1 VVVFGPFSAEDFDM
15 SSTLRLSIIMVFLLA
30 TAALGLIAYNMN
42 LSKAEVP
49 VVQVTANASAPL
61 TRYLV
66 AARPLK
72 AGTLTRDEDFRSD
85 PLDSVPSGAIR
96 DTTDDRKRLL
106 GSLVRKNL
114 DTGSPITSENVLL
127 RGDRG
132 FLASVLEPGT
142 RAISIKVDA
151 ESGVSGLIKPGDYVD
166 VVLTQVAANAD
177 VARRALSETLLQ
189 NVRIIAIDQ
198 EIVQGG
204 GASNATAAKVAQ
216 TVSLQVAPE
225 QVKRIAVAKN
235 LGSLSLAM
243 RSAVELRDTADS
255 RTISSCDVSPEIAR
269 QNALAGQSAAVV
281 VYGGGKVQEYSVRK
295 QDSSVGC
302 DVSPKIARQSE
313 TVVVHAADEVEAVK
327 PPERPR

>member
-1 VVVFGPFSAEDFDM
+1 M

-30 TAALGLIAYNMN
+30 TTAFGLIAYSMSQPN
-42 LSKAEVP
+42 P
-49 VVQVTANASAPL
+49 VAHVTEKASAPL

-72 AGTLTRDEDFRSD
+72 AGTLTRDEDFRSE
-85 PLDSVPSGAIR
+85 PLDGAPSGAIV

-114 DTGSPITSENVLL
+114 DAGSLVTSENVLP

-198 EIVQGG
+198 DIVQGG
-204 GASNATAAKVAQ
+204 GANNATAAKVAQ
-216 TVSLQVAPE
+216 TVSLQLAPE
-225 QVKRIAVAKN
+225 QVKRIAVAKH

-243 RSAVELRDTADS
+243 RSSVELRDTADS

-269 QNALAGQSAAVV
+269 QNALAGQSVPVV

-302 DVSPKIARQSE
+302 DASPKIAGESG

-327 PPERPR
+327 PPGKR

>member
-1 VVVFGPFSAEDFDM
+1 MSA
-15 SSTLRLSIIMVFLLA
+15 TLRISIIMVLLLA
-30 TAALGLIAYNMN
+30 TAALGLIAYSMN
-42 LSKAEVP
+42 LPNAQAP
-49 VVQVTANASAPL
+49 AAQVTEKVPAAPL

-66 AARPLK
+66 SARPLK

-85 PLDSVPSGAIR
+85 TLESVPTGAIR
-96 DTTDDRKRLL
+96 DTTDDRSRLL

-177 VARRALSETLLQ
+177 VARRALSETILQ

-204 GASNATAAKVAQ
+204 GANNTTPSAKVAQ
-216 TVSLQVAPE
+216 TVSLQLAPE
-225 QVKRIAVAKN
+225 QVKKIVVAKN

-255 RTISSCDVSPEIAR
+255 RVISSCDVSAEIAR
-269 QNALAGQSAAVV
+269 QNAVAGQSAAVV

-295 QDSSVGC
+295 QDSTPDCGVL
-302 DVSPKIARQSE
+302 PKTARESE
-313 TVVVHAADEVEAVK
+313 TVAVRAADGVKAVTPQEK
-327 PPERPR
+327 LR

>member
-1 VVVFGPFSAEDFDM
+1 M
-15 SSTLRLSIIMVFLLA
+15 SSALRLSIIMVFLLA
-30 TAALGLIAYNMN
+30 ATALGLFAYIINT
-42 LSKAEVP
+42 SRPTSVAQATEK
-49 VVQVTANASAPL
+49 ASAPL

-72 AGTLTRDEDFRSD
+72 AGTLTRDEDITSD
-85 PLDSVPSGAIR
+85 PLDSVPSGAIV

-114 DTGSPITSENVLL
+114 DTGSPITSENVLP

-142 RAISIKVDA
+142 RAISIRVDA
-151 ESGVSGLIKPGDYVD
+151 ETGVSGLIKPGDYVD
-166 VVLTQVAANAD
+166 IALTQVAANAD

-204 GASNATAAKVAQ
+204 GANNTTAAKVAQ
-216 TVSLQVAPE
+216 TVSLQLAPE

-243 RSAVELRDTADS
+243 RSAVELRDTADT

-295 QDSSVGC
+295 QDSTVGC
-302 DVSPKIARQSE
+302 DLSPKVARQSE
-313 TVVVHAADEVEAVK
+313 TAVVRAADEVEAVK
-327 PPERPR
+327 PPEKQR

>member
-1 VVVFGPFSAEDFDM
+1 M
-15 SSTLRLSIIMVFLLA
+15 SSTLRLSIILVFLLA
-30 TAALGLIAYNMN
+30 TTALGLITYNMN

-49 VVQVTANASAPL
+49 VAQVMAKASAPL

-72 AGTLTRDEDFRSD
+72 AGTLTRDDDFRSD
-85 PLDSVPSGAIR
+85 PLDSVPTGAIR
-96 DTTDDRKRLL
+96 DTTDDRNRLL

-114 DTGSPITSENVLL
+114 DTGSPITSENVLP

-166 VVLTQVAANAD
+166 VLLTQVIANAD

-204 GASNATAAKVAQ
+204 GANNTAAAKIAQ
-216 TVSLQVAPE
+216 TVSLQLAPE
-225 QVKRIAVAKN
+225 QVKKIAVAKH

-243 RSAVELRDTADS
+243 RSAVELRDAVDS
-255 RTISSCDVSPEIAR
+255 RTISSCDVSSEIAR
-269 QNALAGQSAAVV
+269 QNAIAGQSAAVV

-295 QDSSVGC
+295 QDSIAGC
-302 DVSPKIARQSE
+302 DASPKIAGQSA
-313 TVVVHAADEVEAVK
+313 TVVVNAANKVEAVK
-327 PPERPR
+327 PPEKQ

>member
-1 VVVFGPFSAEDFDM
+1 M

-30 TAALGLIAYNMN
+30 AAALGLIAYQMN
-42 LSKAEVP
+42 LPKALVP
-49 VVQVTANASAPL
+49 VVQVTEKAPAPL

-96 DTTDDRKRLL
+96 DTPDERIRLL

-114 DTGSPITSENVLL
+114 DTGSPVTSGNVLP

-151 ESGVSGLIKPGDYVD
+151 ETGVSGLIKPGDYVD
-166 VVLTQVAANAD
+166 VVLTQVAEKAD
-177 VARRALSETLLQ
+177 LARRALSETLLQ

-198 EIVQGG
+198 EIQGG
-204 GASNATAAKVAQ
+204 QTNKATAGKVAQ
-216 TVSLQVAPE
+216 TVSLQLAPE
-225 QVKRIAVAKN
+225 QVQRIEVAKH
-235 LGSLSLAM
+235 LGTLSLAM
-243 RSAVELRDTADS
+243 RAAVELRDTADS
-255 RTISSCDVSPEIAR
+255 RTISSCDVSAEIAR
-269 QNALAGQSAAVV
+269 QNAIAGQSAAVV
-281 VYGGGKVQEYSVRK
+281 IYGGGKVQEYTVKK
-295 QDSSVGC
+295 QDSIAGC
-302 DVSPKIARQSE
+302 DPSPKIARQSG

-327 PPERPR
+327 PPEKQR

>member
-1 VVVFGPFSAEDFDM
+1 M
-15 SSTLRLSIIMVFLLA
+15 SSSLRLSIILVFVLA
-30 TAALGLIAYNMN
+30 TTALGLIAYNMN
-42 LSKAEVP
+42 LPNAPVP
-49 VVQVTANASAPL
+49 VAQKASAPL
-61 TRYLV
+61 TRYFV

-72 AGTLTRDEDFRSD
+72 AGTLTRDEDFRSE
-85 PLDSVPSGAIR
+85 PLDSVPPTAIR
-96 DTTDDRKRLL
+96 DTADDRNRLQ

-204 GASNATAAKVAQ
+204 GANNSAAAKVAQ
-216 TVSLQVAPE
+216 TVSLQLAPE
-225 QVKRIAVAKN
+225 QVKKIAVAKN

-269 QNALAGQSAAVV
+269 QNAIAGQSAAVV

-295 QDSSVGC
+295 QDSTAGC
-302 DVSPKIARQSE
+302 DVLPKIARESE
-313 TVVVHAADEVEAVK
+313 TVVVHAADGVEAAK
-327 PPERPR
+327 PPEKQR

>member
-1 VVVFGPFSAEDFDM
+1 VVVFGAFSAEDFDM
-15 SSTLRLSIIMVFLLA
+15 SSTLRLSIILVFLLA
-30 TAALGLIAYNMN
+30 TTALGLIAYNMN

-49 VVQVTANASAPL
+49 VAQVTAKASAPL

-72 AGTLTRDEDFRSD
+72 AGTLTRDDDFRSD
-85 PLDSVPSGAIR
+85 PLDSVPTGAIR
-96 DTTDDRKRLL
+96 DTTDDRNRLL

-114 DTGSPITSENVLL
+114 DTGSPITSENVLP

-166 VVLTQVAANAD
+166 VLLTQVAANAD

-204 GASNATAAKVAQ
+204 GANNTAAAKIAQ
-216 TVSLQVAPE
+216 TVSLQLAPE
-225 QVKRIAVAKN
+225 QVKKIAVAKH

-243 RSAVELRDTADS
+243 RSAVELRDAVDS
-255 RTISSCDVSPEIAR
+255 RTISSCDVSSEIAR
-269 QNALAGQSAAVV
+269 QNAIAGQSAAVV

-295 QDSSVGC
+295 QDSIAGC
-302 DVSPKIARQSE
+302 DASPKSAGQSA
-313 TVVVHAADEVEAVK
+313 TVVVNAANKVEAVK
-327 PPERPR
+327 PPEKQ